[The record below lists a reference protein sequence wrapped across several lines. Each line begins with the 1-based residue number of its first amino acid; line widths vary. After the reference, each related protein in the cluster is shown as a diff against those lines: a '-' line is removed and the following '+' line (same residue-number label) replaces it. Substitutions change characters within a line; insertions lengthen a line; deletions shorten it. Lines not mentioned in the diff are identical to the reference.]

1 MAAERETDIH
11 DGRLPGGPALTPP
24 PPRRARAIGAAV
36 GFSAGGAAGAV
47 GAVLLAP
54 WAPPVAIAAGALA
67 VVGGALGYRWGRG
80 VGAAILDAF
89 ITAV

>member
-1 MAAERETDIH
+1 MAAGRETDTH
-11 DGRLPGGPALTPP
+11 NGELPEGAAPMPALS
-24 PPRRARAIGAAV
+24 RRARAIGTAV

-54 WAPPVAIAAGALA
+54 WAPPIAVAAGALA